1 MKFQLFIL
9 FSITSLCFQV
19 CFKAHAETI
28 PYKNLIGVWTMSQGG
43 PNHDLTH
50 GQVEDLCGMAVL
62 LFHPDRN
69 LGIHM
74 RWQQDDKLMMSMDVL
89 SKAPCTYADNQLTCH
104 METTAIGKSLGD
116 EPWSFRFEK
125 VREGVYDAATLKPDG
140 QTVDKVQTA
149 YRCPLTIP
157 EAQAWLEAN
166 SGLGEI
172 GEKMDEALGLLE
184 KAAPQFLE
192 KAVESLPELNQKI
205 ESDIESNN
213 KKIELLKKNAQSGE
227 GKALAGLGILKLMS
241 TVIPTGVGND
251 PEGGLSM
258 LKVAAEKQAVP
269 AYVML
274 ATVNMLAMANLK
286 QDFGTAAGWLEKAV
300 VEQRADAR
308 NALGMLKLFGLGVEQ
323 DGEEAVQLL
332 TLSAQQ
338 GNASAHF
345 NLGIIHVFYPE
356 DLMQKLGISLEQ
368 SLTKGM
374 MHLKIASE
382 IANSLDQL
390 HENSVQVWNYL
401 SRHKHPE
408 LLKPS
413 RDLSRKWAKEH
424 RRKFNKSNVLLK
436 IHRLKYPDV
445 TLQMYFK
452 LEGGQV
458 KLLESHINSKLEG
471 ALF

>member
-1 MKFQLFIL
+1 MKFQFFIL

-28 PYKNLIGVWTMSQGG
+28 PYKNLIGVWTMSQEGL
-43 PNHDLTH
+43 NHDLTH

-89 SKAPCTYADNQLTCH
+89 SKPPCTYADNQLTCH

-116 EPWSFRFEK
+116 EPLSFRFEK
-125 VREGVYDAATLKPDG
+125 VREGVYDAATLKADG
-140 QTVDKVQTA
+140 QAVDKVQTA
-149 YRCPLTIP
+149 YRCPLTII

-166 SGLGEI
+166 SELGEI

-213 KKIELLKKNAQSGE
+213 KKIEILKKNAQSGE
-227 GKALAGLGILKLMS
+227 GKALAGLGILKLM
-241 TVIPTGVGND
+241 PTITEVEND

-274 ATVNMLAMANLK
+274 ATVSMLAMANLK

-323 DGEEAVQLL
+323 DGEQAVQLL

-356 DLMQKLGISLEQ
+356 NLMQKLGVSLDQ
-368 SLTKGM
+368 NLTKGM
-374 MHLKIASE
+374 MHLKNASE
-382 IANSLDQL
+382 IAS
-390 HENSVQVWNYL
+390 
-401 SRHKHPE
+401 
-408 LLKPS
+408 
-413 RDLSRKWAKEH
+413 
-424 RRKFNKSNVLLK
+424 F
-436 IHRLKYPDV
+436 
-445 TLQMYFK
+445 
-452 LEGGQV
+452 
-458 KLLESHINSKLEG
+458 
-471 ALF
+471 

>member
-1 MKFQLFIL
+1 MRHLLLSVISFFIIIL
-9 FSITSLCFQV
+9 S
-19 CFKAHAETI
+19 AYAESI
-28 PYKNLIGVWTMSQGG
+28 PYENLVGVWASSQDGV
-43 PNHDLTH
+43 NHDLTQAH
-50 GQVEDLCGMAVL
+50 VSELCGRGFL
-62 LFHPDRN
+62 ILHPDRN
-69 LGIHM
+69 LSTHI
-74 RWQQDDKLMMSMDVL
+74 RLKQDGKLLGSMDVL
-89 SKAPCTYADNQLTCH
+89 SKQPCTYADNQLNCQV
-104 METTAIGKSLGD
+104 EASASGKSLGVN
-116 EPWSFRFEK
+116 PFFVQFNK
-125 VREGVYDAATLKPDG
+125 VRDGVYDMTSLKPDG
-140 QTVDKVQTA
+140 QMVDKVQTA

-166 SGLGEI
+166 SGPGEI

-184 KAAPQFLE
+184 KAAPQILE

-213 KKIELLKKNAQSGE
+213 KKIEFLKKNAQSGE

-241 TVIPTGVGND
+241 SVIPTGVEND

-323 DGEEAVQLL
+323 DGKEAVQLL

-356 DLMQKLGISLEQ
+356 NLMQKLGVSLDQ
-368 SLTKGM
+368 NLTKGM

-382 IANSLDQL
+382 IASSLEQL

-413 RDLSRKWAKEH
+413 RDLSRKWGKEH
-424 RRKFNKSNVLLK
+424 QRKVNKSNTLLK

-458 KLLESHINSKLEG
+458 KLLESHINTKLEWS
-471 ALF
+471 LF